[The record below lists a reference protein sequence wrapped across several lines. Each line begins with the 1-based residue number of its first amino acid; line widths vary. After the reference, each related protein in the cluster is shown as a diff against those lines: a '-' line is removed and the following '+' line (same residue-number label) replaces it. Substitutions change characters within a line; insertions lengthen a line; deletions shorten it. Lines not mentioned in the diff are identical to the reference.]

1 MQIAYENQIAG
12 PNHYELLSV
21 SRSDLHDTK
30 LLGKNYR
37 IMSRELHPDKTDD
50 PLAPEK
56 LLKVQEAFSVLNDR
70 DSKEI
75 YDILGDTGVKY
86 SEKSVIDHTYILTQ
100 MLVYYTSTA
109 IFAFIMTISDT
120 TGTAMT
126 TSFTVLVI
134 IMLIEAGFTLE
145 RWSLPTTAFLGLFN
159 YTTPHDLI
167 SLLRRL
173 FPAFMNGC
181 RSLTSAFKTNTK
193 MKRVQQLERMSIE
206 AKQSS
211 SLTEKLCYLMKDALP
226 ISIKEACSADDDSDI
241 QSNGIVN
248 VTLNEL
254 SRRLRATG
262 EWTKAYKI
270 TESKQNLIYDPDK
283 YRKQFFGDHFWE
295 LIRNCVMLV
304 VARMTLSYLKPV
316 GAG

>member
-1 MQIAYENQIAG
+1 MIQIAYENQIAG

-21 SRSDLHDTK
+21 SRSDLYDTK
-30 LLGKNYR
+30 LLGKSYR

-50 PLAPEK
+50 PQAPEK

-70 DSKEI
+70 EKREI
-75 YDILGDTGVKY
+75 YDILGDSAVKY
-86 SEKSVIDHTYILTQ
+86 SEKSIVDHTYILTQ

-145 RWSLPTTAFLGLFN
+145 RWILPTTSCLGIFN

-181 RSLTSAFKTNTK
+181 RSLTSAFRTNTK
-193 MKRVQQLERMSIE
+193 IKRVQQLEKISS
-206 AKQSS
+206 ASKQTS
-211 SLTEKLCYLMKDALP
+211 SLTEKLCYQMKDALP
-226 ISIKEACSADDDSDI
+226 IQIKEACNFDDDNSI

-254 SRRLRATG
+254 GRRLRATG
-262 EWTKAYKI
+262 EWSKAHKI
-270 TESKQNLIYDPDK
+270 THSKQELISDPDK
-283 YRKQFFGDHFWE
+283 YHKQFFGDHLWE
-295 LIRNCVMLV
+295 LVRNCVMLV
-304 VARMTLSYLKPV
+304 VARMTLGYLKPV
-316 GAG
+316 AG